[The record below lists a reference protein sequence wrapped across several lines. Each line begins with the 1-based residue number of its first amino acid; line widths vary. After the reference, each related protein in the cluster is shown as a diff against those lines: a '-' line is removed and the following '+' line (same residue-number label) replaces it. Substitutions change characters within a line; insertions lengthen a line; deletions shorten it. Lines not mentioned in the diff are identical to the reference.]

1 MEKIT
6 LLKFFEFLSSKIN
19 CWITPKNINS
29 KSGFF
34 KYNERNPIDNLS
46 KSISLGLLTKKDQF
60 KFGSQ
65 ALFIIFVFLI
75 PSQMQAQHPYGF
87 MDGNV
92 SNADGKLDW
101 ENVFKKSGLPSGSIS
116 TGIIYDGNAPD
127 SIYSGGG
134 TKDHLRINGP
144 NASQSWQWKTADGSS
159 SDKTNIQEAGAIL
172 IGSKIYFFGNRY
184 SADGTTTIGFWFFQ
198 DVVDP
203 IAGGRFSGEHAVGDI
218 LVVADISNG
227 GAVGNIVAYQWVGD
241 GNGNVPGNGGP
252 LIKINTSETTL
263 AATVNANAETTPWLH
278 QSKNVV
284 ANLMPAITF
293 FEGFIDL
300 TTLSNTNPCFSS
312 FLVET
317 RSSNPVNSVLEDFT
331 SGAFNVRPSVTV
343 ADITKCQDDILG
355 VLTAVPS
362 GGIEPL
368 QYEWTVPAT
377 SANPGNASSFS
388 PTVAGIYS
396 VVVIGKGIGGVGTC
410 RSLPDSA
417 TVTIN
422 PTPAGTNTSQT
433 LCSSAA
439 GGITASFDLTSKN
452 TTVVGASTTVSVL
465 GWYET
470 YNAGVF
476 SNLISPANAYVS
488 GNKTVYAKLSGTGGC
503 IGVANNLLTVNTTPA
518 GTNTSQTLCSSAAGG
533 ITASFDL
540 TSKNTTVVGG
550 STTVSVLGWYETYNA
565 GVFSN
570 LISPA
575 NAYVSGNKTVYAK

>member
-1 MEKIT
+1 MKNNTLQQFFEVLYSKIT
-6 LLKFFEFLSSKIN
+6 NCFLSKNTISKLDFYR
-19 CWITPKNINS
+19 S
-29 KSGFF
+29 D
-34 KYNERNPIDNLS
+34 ERNSVDCQS
-46 KSISLGLLTKKDQF
+46 KFCDLLLTKTLFILKSQF
-60 KFGSQ
+60 KVGYL
-65 ALFIIFVFLI
+65 AVFIIFAFSMLV
-75 PSQMQAQHPYGF
+75 PSQVQAQHPYGF

-92 SNADGKLDW
+92 KNDDGKLDW
-101 ENVFKKSGLPSGSIS
+101 EDVFKKNLPAGSIS

-159 SDKTNIQEAGAIL
+159 SDKTNIQESGAIL

-252 LIKINTSETTL
+252 LIKINTIQTTL
-263 AATVNANAETTPWLH
+263 AAIVNANAETTPWPH
-278 QSKNVV
+278 QSKNVT

-300 TTLSNTNPCFSS
+300 TVLSNANPCFSS

-331 SGAFNVRPSVTV
+331 SGAFNVRPSVSV
-343 ADITKCQDDILG
+343 ADITKCQGDALG

-362 GGIEPL
+362 GGITPL
-368 QYEWTVPAT
+368 QYEWTVPDT
-377 SANPGNASSFS
+377 NPLTANPGNVASFS
-388 PTVAGIYS
+388 PTVAGTYS

-410 RSLPDSA
+410 RSIPDTA
-417 TVTIN
+417 TVTID
-422 PTPAGTNTSQT
+422 PTPTVRNA
-433 LCSSAA
+433 
-439 GGITASFDLTSKN
+439 TATFCDEDQSN
-452 TTVVGASTTVSVL
+452 TTLSAYDGNVGP
-465 GWYET
+465 G
-470 YNAGVF
+470 AG
-476 SNLISPANAYVS
+476 Y
-488 GNKTVYAKLSGTGGC
+488 
-503 IGVANNLLTVNTTPA
+503 
-518 GTNTSQTLCSSAAGG
+518 
-533 ITASFDL
+533 
-540 TSKNTTVVGG
+540 TVV
-550 STTVSVLGWYETYNA
+550 W
-565 GVFSN
+565 
-570 LISPA
+570 
-575 NAYVSGNKTVYAK
+575 